1 MFSKEGF
8 YSRHLPGTQ
17 VWRESSWRNPT
28 SVNGGR
34 SPAQVAWQHCFRTTG
49 GNLYFKANSGITLF
63 QGKEESSILDNW
75 LKYKTYRVS
84 FLLIQ
89 SLTISYIHVLHYDIS
104 PLPHPLPIPSWS
116 SSLGPFFHIHDF
128 WFCLV
133 MFSLTR
139 AICVVTGLSETTRG
153 YTPEANDSPS
163 PQMCQQ
169 RVVQQ

>member
-28 SVNGGR
+28 SVIGGR
-34 SPAQVAWQHCFRTTG
+34 SPAQVAWQHCFRTTE

-104 PLPHPLPIPSWS
+104 PPASPSHPFMVLFAR
-116 SSLGPFFHIHDF
+116 SLFHIHDF